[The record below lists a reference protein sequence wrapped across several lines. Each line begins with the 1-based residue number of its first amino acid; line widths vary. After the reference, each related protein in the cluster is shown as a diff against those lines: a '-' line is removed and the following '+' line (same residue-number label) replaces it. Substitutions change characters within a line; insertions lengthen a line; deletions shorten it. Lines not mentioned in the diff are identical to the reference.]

1 MNIEKTISR
10 VLNIAGLVM
19 AIVFAIAIA
28 SNVAGM
34 QSSVLATQIGIC
46 LAIAIPILG
55 VIVIMILLFKK
66 GETKYGICAIILL
79 ILLVFTIVWRMMV

>member
-1 MNIEKTISR
+1 LNIEKTIGR

-46 LAIAIPILG
+46 LVIAIPVLG
-55 VIVIMILLFKK
+55 VVVIMVLLFKK
-66 GETKYGICAIILL
+66 GETKYGIRAIILL
-79 ILLVFTIVWRMMV
+79 ILLFLTVVWRLMV